1 VTPQAKASPRPPEV
15 LLFVSYSHKDDYWM
29 QGLMPLLKFPGVRVK
44 PWNDKEIRPGVR
56 WDSEIKDALA
66 KMDVFI
72 PLLSVN
78 FAVSHYIGTVE
89 CRIAKK
95 RHDGNEIEVIPV
107 LIGDP
112 GDDECAWLMA
122 LQRVPPGEKSW
133 AEVLR
138 DFQHYDF
145 ALAPI
150 RKGIEAVVERARK
163 RRKQVARGL
172 TPE

>member
-1 VTPQAKASPRPPEV
+1 
-15 LLFVSYSHKDDYWM
+15 M
-29 QGLMPLLKFPGVRVK
+29 
-44 PWNDKEIRPGVR
+44 
-56 WDSEIKDALA
+56 
-66 KMDVFI
+66 
-72 PLLSVN
+72 N

-95 RHDGNEIEVIPV
+95 RYDSDEIEVIPV
-107 LIGDP
+107 LVGDP
-112 GDDECAWLMA
+112 GKDECAWLMA

-145 ALAPI
+145 DLAPI

-163 RRKQVARGL
+163 RRKQGTKREL
-172 TPE
+172 D